1 MRFTQVNPI
10 KARTQQEQRHFEEPS
25 TRRLDYARKGRGL
38 RDKMAS
44 DLFAAAGV
52 AVSATGEGDMS
63 LLIFYITL
71 ALGVSFLCSILEA
84 VVLSTP
90 QTYVNILQNEGKRTA
105 EMWAHLKDDD
115 SVRPLTAIL
124 TLNTIAH
131 TMGAAG
137 VGSQVQQIWGVEVLT
152 AASAILTLAVLFLSE
167 IIPKTLGAAYWK
179 RLSTPSAYLLTWFT
193 KALFFLIG
201 PIQYLKAILP
211 KSKNAMVTREDVAA
225 MADLG
230 EIEGALD
237 TAEEAIIHNLL
248 ELRNVMVDDEMTP
261 RTVVEAFEENHTIAE
276 VLKENTILR
285 FSRIPVYE
293 DHIDNIRGLVIRSE
307 ILMAASRDEW
317 ELQLKDIKKP
327 ILKLELGASIEQAL
341 NLFLKEKQQFALVR
355 DEFNGTSGI
364 LTMEDVMEKLLG
376 EQIVDELD
384 PVVDMRELAR
394 TQANE
399 AEE

>member
-1 MRFTQVNPI
+1 M
-10 KARTQQEQRHFEEPS
+10 RHFEEP
-25 TRRLDYARKGRGL
+25 TARRVNYAQSGRGL
-38 RDKMAS
+38 RDNMAS
-44 DLFAAAGV
+44 DLIATV
-52 AVSATGEGDMS
+52 TTTVNATGEGDMT
-63 LLIFYITL
+63 LLVFYITL

-90 QTYVNILQNEGKRTA
+90 QTYVNILQNEGKKTA
-105 EMWAHLKDDD
+105 EMWAHLKGDD

-193 KALFFLIG
+193 KSMFWLIG
-201 PIQYLKAILP
+201 PIQFIKSVLP
-211 KSKNAMVTREDVAA
+211 KSKNAMVTRDDVAA

-230 EIEGALD
+230 ETEGTLD
-237 TAEEAIIHNLL
+237 ETEEAIIHNLL
-248 ELRNVMVDDEMTP
+248 ELRNVMVEDEMTP
-261 RTVVEAFEENHTIAE
+261 RTVVAAFDMNKTIKQ
-276 VLKENTILR
+276 VLDENTILR
-285 FSRIPVYE
+285 FSRIPVFE
-293 DHIDNIRGLVIRSE
+293 ESIDSVRGLVIRSE

-317 ELQLKDIKKP
+317 DVKLKDIMKP
-327 ILKLELGASIEQAL
+327 ILKLELGSTIDQAL
-341 NLFLKEKQQFALVR
+341 DVFLSNRQQFALVR
-355 DEFNGTSGI
+355 DEFGGTSGI
-364 LTMEDVMEKLLG
+364 LTMEDVMENLLG
-376 EQIVDELD
+376 KEIVDELD
-384 PVVDMRELAR
+384 PVEDMRELAR
-394 TQANE
+394 EQAAQ